1 MNKSTDLRATKRIPV
16 RNRIR
21 VLAHGRMIAYALAIN
36 LSMGGVLL
44 KAMPPVPV
52 GSVCDLAFLAPN
64 GTSGVVSGM
73 VVRSDSASTAL
84 QFFNTL
90 EADKFEALI
99 TSPTLSLA
107 QSVFVAYK
115 SYFQASQSKHDADYQ
130 SLLGITRE
138 EFKKIFSTTFALSIL
153 AALLSVWAFR
163 SLLSPFSNLTKIIG
177 SFGYV
182 AVWLMAI
189 QPTLDLA
196 VIRVV
201 RKRALEGPHR

>member
-1 MNKSTDLRATKRIPV
+1 MSQPADLRATKRIPV

-52 GSVCDLAFLAPN
+52 GSVCDLTFLAPN
-64 GTSGVVSGM
+64 GTSGAISGM
-73 VVRSDSASTAL
+73 VVRSDATSTAF
-84 QFFNTL
+84 QFVNLL
-90 EADKFEALI
+90 EAEKFEAII
-99 TSPTLSLA
+99 TAPALSLV
-107 QSVFVAYK
+107 QSVFIAYR

-130 SLLGITRE
+130 RLLGITRDD
-138 EFKKIFSTTFALSIL
+138 FKRVFTITFASCIL

-163 SLLSPFSNLTKIIG
+163 SLLSPFSNLTKVLG

-182 AVWLMAI
+182 GVWLMAV

-196 VIRVV
+196 VIRVM